1 MNMIA
6 SAIKAAIG
14 IVSAALMVGTAAA
27 QAFPSRAVSLI
38 VPYPAGGPSD
48 AGARNLAPEYQ
59 KRLHQ
64 TVIVENVVG
73 VSGASGVQRVLDA
86 PPDGHTQ
93 LIGSP
98 LELILTPLALAA
110 VKHKPKDMRMAAL
123 YGSTSMVILVRK
135 DAPVKTLD
143 ELVSWAKS
151 GTLSAGNVG
160 HGSLY
165 HLAAVKFAQQAGAT
179 LNHAPYKGGAPLLND
194 LAGGHIDMA
203 VVPFSGPVLGMVKES
218 RFKAVGIAAPQP
230 HPLLPD
236 VPTVSSHP
244 AFADFNF
251 DVWAGVQVPRST
263 PDAVVERI
271 NRDVYD
277 SMTEPE
283 YRARLEANGGRVA
296 PRRSVEELDR
306 LYATEISRYQAL
318 AKSIGL
324 EPQ

>member
-1 MNMIA
+1 
-6 SAIKAAIG
+6 
-14 IVSAALMVGTAAA
+14 
-27 QAFPSRAVSLI
+27 
-38 VPYPAGGPSD
+38 
-48 AGARNLAPEYQ
+48 LAPEYQ

-64 TVIVENVVG
+64 TVIIENVVG

-98 LELILTPLALAA
+98 LELILAPLALAA
-110 VKHKPKDMRMAAL
+110 VKHKPHDLRLAAL

-135 DAPVKTLD
+135 DAPVTTLD

-151 GTLSAGNVG
+151 RTLAAGNVG

-165 HLAAVKFAQQAGAT
+165 HLAAVKFEQQAGVT
-179 LNHAPYKGGAPLLND
+179 LNHAPYKGGAQLLTD

-203 VVPFSGPVLGMVKES
+203 VFPFAGTVLGMIKEG

-230 HPLLPD
+230 HALLPD
-236 VPTVSSHP
+236 VPPVSSHP
-244 AFADFNF
+244 AFAGFNF
-251 DVWAGVQVPRST
+251 DLWAGVQVPRST

-277 SMTEPE
+277 SMAEPE
-283 YRARLEANGGRVA
+283 FRTQTEANGGRVA
-296 PRRSVEELDR
+296 PRRSIEELDR
-306 LYATEISRYQAL
+306 LYATEVTRYQAL

-324 EPQ
+324 APQ